1 MCALLGLDHGA
12 RRVGIAV
19 SDETETVAFAVGTHT
34 TPGDGSLIE
43 RLRRLAA
50 ERGVRAVVVGLPL
63 EESGREGEVAARARA
78 FAAKIAAAL
87 GLPVVL
93 LDERYSSREAT
104 AFLRAGGRRRR
115 PRGEVDALA
124 AEIILQQYLDRSRA
138 ARPDA
143 DAPEGAP

>member
-1 MCALLGLDHGA
+1 MCALLGLDYGA

-19 SDETETVAFAVGTHT
+19 SDATETVAFAVGTHT
-34 TPGDGSLIE
+34 TPGDGSLLE
-43 RLRRLAA
+43 RLRRLVA

-63 EESGREGEVAARARA
+63 EESGREGESAVRARA
-78 FAAKIAAAL
+78 FAARIAAAL
-87 GLPVVL
+87 GLPAVL

-124 AEIILQQYLDRSRA
+124 AEIILQQYLDRLRTTP
-138 ARPDA
+138 PDG
-143 DAPEGAP
+143 GAPTEAP

>member
-1 MCALLGLDHGA
+1 MCALLGLDYGA

-34 TPGDGSLIE
+34 TPADGSLVE

-50 ERGVRAVVVGLPL
+50 ERGVRALVVGLPL
-63 EESGREGEVAARARA
+63 EESGREGETAARARV
-78 FAAKIAAAL
+78 FAAKIGAAL
-87 GLPVVL
+87 GLPVAL

-124 AEIILQQYLDRSRA
+124 AEIILQQYLDR
-138 ARPDA
+138 ARTAGPGGA
-143 DAPEGAP
+143 PPEGTS